1 MSINSLQKL
10 VYYAKFYG
18 KIASFNKLCL
28 IFEQDVTG
36 DLTTLTANSSKAFA
50 SERNRQRQFPI
61 IIRRNSGWV
70 PVNLKTIWEYRE
82 LLYFLA
88 WRDIKVRYKQMFL
101 GIGWALLQPL
111 MTMLV
116 FSFFLGRL
124 VRVPS
129 DGIPYPLFTFCA
141 LLPWQ
146 LFARAL
152 TDSSNSLVT
161 NQNLLTKVYFPRLVV
176 PQAAGLPALVDFA
189 FALPALVAMMSYY
202 DLRPVS
208 HSGRVE
214 VTRTCFVGYGCGSG
228 NWHLS
233 CGS

>member
-1 MSINSLQKL
+1 VIPAGELIEHVVDCRNGWDPFPVQSEMSINSLQKL

-88 WRDIKVRYKQMFL
+88 WRDIKVRYKQMF
-101 GIGWALLQPL
+101 
-111 MTMLV
+111 
-116 FSFFLGRL
+116 
-124 VRVPS
+124 
-129 DGIPYPLFTFCA
+129 YPLFTFCA

-176 PQAAGLPALVDFA
+176 PLAAGLPALVDFA
-189 FALPALVAMMSYY
+189 FALRRW
-202 DLRPVS
+202 LR
-208 HSGRVE
+208 
-214 VTRTCFVGYGCGSG
+214 
-228 NWHLS
+228 
-233 CGS
+233 